1 MLLQIIKQEPEPC
14 GKIVGAILP
23 QIPFGPI
30 IMEIFVIRTVLFCDF
45 CYLGNPV
52 EVEQHYRKRKHAHPF
67 PLYYLLT

>member
-30 IMEIFVIRTVLFCDF
+30 IMEIFVIRTVIFVTF
-45 CYLGNPV
+45 AILGT
-52 EVEQHYRKRKHAHPF
+52 Q
-67 PLYYLLT
+67 